1 VARRILAAIA
11 LLSLVLLPAAAAL
24 AQDAAGGPFSVTNH
38 ATLGNILADTNGMT
52 LYAWAGDAAGS
63 NMSAC
68 SDACAT
74 AWPPYLV
81 AEDMARS
88 LMMST
93 RAGAIEGT
101 HQVTLDGW
109 PLYHFVRDTAPGDAN
124 GDGMNAFGARWSVVK
139 ADDMMM

>member
-1 VARRILAAIA
+1 MARRILAAIA
-11 LLSLVLLPAAAAL
+11 LLSLILLPAAAAL
-24 AQDAAGGPFSVTNH
+24 AQNMGPFSVTAH
-38 ATLGNILADTNGMT
+38 PTLGNILVDTNGMT
-52 LYAWAGDAAGS
+52 LYTWAGDAAGS

-124 GDGMNAFGARWSVVK
+124 GDGVDAFGARWSVVK

>member
-1 VARRILAAIA
+1 MAGRILAAIA
-11 LLSLVLLPAAAAL
+11 LLSLILLPAAAVL
-24 AQDAAGGPFSVTNH
+24 AQGMGPFFVTAH
-38 ATLGNILADTNGMT
+38 PTLGNILVDPDGMT
-52 LYAWAGDAAGS
+52 LYTWAGDAAGS

-81 AEDMARS
+81 PEDMARS

-124 GDGMNAFGARWSVVK
+124 GDGVNAFGARWSVVK
-139 ADDMMM
+139 ADDMMMM

>member
-1 VARRILAAIA
+1 MARRILAAIA
-11 LLSLVLLPAAAAL
+11 LLSLILLPATAAL
-24 AQDAAGGPFSVTNH
+24 AQNMGPFSVTAH
-38 ATLGNILADTNGMT
+38 PTLGNILADTNGMT
-52 LYAWAGDAAGS
+52 LYTWAGDAAGS

-124 GDGMNAFGARWSVVK
+124 GDGVNAFGASWSAVK

>member
-1 VARRILAAIA
+1 MARRILAAIA
-11 LLSLVLLPAAAAL
+11 LLSLILLPAAAAL
-24 AQDAAGGPFSVTNH
+24 AQNMGPFSVTNH

-52 LYAWAGDAAGS
+52 LYTWAGDAAGS

-93 RAGAIEGT
+93 RAGAIAGT

-109 PLYHFVRDTAPGDAN
+109 PLYHFGRDTAPGDAN
-124 GDGMNAFGARWSVVK
+124 GDGVDAFGASWSVVK